1 MLRRQLRSQENV
13 GFPSESVYCRE
24 GIETTE
30 VHRIHLHYLS
40 GCRCLRYRPSFLVLP
55 PPGADDILLSQ
66 NLIDLGDRQV
76 DAMLQTQEVLDLLA
90 TTVKFPFPQLPHQ
103 PLHHGIYPSASPLAF
118 LGLVVFI
125 QKAQQPTSFDA
136 LYPEMDCLSMLT
148 QPLGYACLRHP
159 LLVQLPA

>member
-1 MLRRQLRSQENV
+1 MLRRQFWSQEDV
-13 GFPSESVYCRE
+13 GFPGESVYCSE
-24 GIETTE
+24 GIDATE

-40 GCRCLRYRPSFLVLP
+40 GCRCMRYRPSFSVLP

-66 NLIDLGDRQV
+66 DLIDLGDRQV

-103 PLHHGIYPSASPLAF
+103 PLHHGIYPSASPLTF
-118 LGLVVFI
+118 LGLVVSI
-125 QKAQQPTSFDA
+125 QKAQQPISFNA
-136 LYPEMDCLSMLT
+136 LYPKMDRLSMLT
-148 QPLGYACLRHP
+148 QPLGYACLRQP